1 MGSRPREE
9 VESQQPGSSA
19 TLPTGSSSGSGGAVT
34 GRRSAL
40 KGGDRPGG
48 GPKVSKQEASHP
60 LTTCSASASIRFTA
74 LSLVACTCLLTV
86 AMASTPVFT
95 PARDSPFSSGSG
107 GARGDIS
114 WPVRAKNIIKFRA
127 ENASSAPSARP
138 SPPPLWLHITV
149 WLPRGFFP
157 SEQQQQPDMGAS
169 SASATGRPKTTAHHK
184 AAAGRAGGG
193 SGGDWNFSVYHRA
206 APKSIQ
212 LWLNKTSRTE
222 VHLGPDIPRS
232 AVEIFDATDT
242 RWVQSTRVCRQRYA
256 CEHSCDPSAGH
267 ACICQRGYRPAG
279 PEDRSRL
286 IGYGVGVASTGLES
300 VKGRVCLDVDE
311 CEDPAVRS
319 ECTRR
324 GGVCTNRPGDF
335 RCLCP
340 SGHSCLR
347 ELFKNICYS

>member
-1 MGSRPREE
+1 MCGAHVDELFSFVSRPRPPRSSRRTHEGGEERPIESIPPPDIALPEQKSTPSSADAESASLDKHDKDTTKPSKSPRVKATGSSETLPRSMGSRPREE

-232 AVEIFDATDT
+232 AVEIFGESEAA
-242 RWVQSTRVCRQRYA
+242 RA
-256 CEHSCDPSAGH
+256 EHGGGAG
-267 ACICQRGYRPAG
+267 RG
-279 PEDRSRL
+279 S
-286 IGYGVGVASTGLES
+286 
-300 VKGRVCLDVDE
+300 
-311 CEDPAVRS
+311 
-319 ECTRR
+319 
-324 GGVCTNRPGDF
+324 
-335 RCLCP
+335 
-340 SGHSCLR
+340 
-347 ELFKNICYS
+347 